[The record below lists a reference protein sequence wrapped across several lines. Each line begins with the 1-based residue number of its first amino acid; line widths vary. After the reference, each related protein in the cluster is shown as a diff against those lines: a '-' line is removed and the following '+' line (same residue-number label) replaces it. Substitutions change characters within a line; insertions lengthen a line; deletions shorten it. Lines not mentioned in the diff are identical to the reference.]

1 MIHIL
6 EADGI
11 QLNFGLRNI
20 LSDVYLKCETGKITG
35 LLGRNGQ
42 GKTCL
47 MNVILGTLKSSIN
60 SIRVDGSIMKKIN
73 TRPDVLLY
81 LPQFNFI
88 PKALSVKK
96 VLDDFE
102 LNHTAFEQ
110 RFPEFKSRLDLN
122 VNQLSGGQWRT
133 LELYIVVKTP
143 SLFVMLDEPF
153 THLNPIQIENIK
165 DFLLEEKAN
174 KGMLITDH
182 MYNHLLDVSDTVY
195 LHHLTLNTHR
205 THLLDAQWLHTLRLP
220 ANNNLLSLI

>member
-1 MIHIL
+1 MIHTL

-11 QLNFGLRNI
+11 QLDFGLRRI

-47 MNVILGTLKSSIN
+47 MNIILGTLSSSIS
-60 SIRVDGSIMKKIN
+60 SIRFDSSVIRNANK
-73 TRPDVLLY
+73 RPDLLLY

-88 PKALSVKK
+88 PKELTVKK
-96 VLDDFE
+96 VLDDFRLPVADLE
-102 LNHTAFEQ
+102 N
-110 RFPEFKSRLDLN
+110 RFPEFKSRYDLR

-143 SLFVMLDEPF
+143 SLFAMLDEPF

-165 DFLLEEKAN
+165 AFLLEEKAN
-174 KGMLITDH
+174 KGFLITDH
-182 MYNHLLDVSDTVY
+182 MYTHLLDISDTVY
-195 LHHLTLNTHR
+195 LLKDGR
-205 THLLDAQWLHTLRLP
+205 THLTKTVEDLEDLGYVR
-220 ANNNLLSLI
+220 IGY